1 MSTHRANN
9 SSKESAKGCRVIVT
23 TSWDDD
29 DRSGLKLAEVL
40 NSKGIPGTFYVPT
53 GRLGEKSA
61 LAPADL
67 RMLASAGFEV
77 GGHTV
82 SHAILTELGPTELTS
97 EITRCKQKLESI
109 MGRGVETFCYPRGR
123 FNEEVI
129 DVVKRAGYRGA
140 RTTEML
146 ATAPSFP
153 VYEMPTTV
161 QAYPHSKAN
170 YIRNLVRLRKASSLV
185 RSTPD
190 LMRFE
195 SWLQLAK
202 TTFDRVLA
210 NGGVWH
216 LYGHPW
222 EIEKLN
228 LWGDL
233 VEILNYVR
241 DREDVVYATNVEVI
255 QMVHGQASKSKV
267 QSTVA
272 S

>member
-1 MSTHRANN
+1 MSQT
-9 SSKESAKGCRVIVT
+9 SSNGSRSSSAAPRVIVT

-40 NSKGIPGTFYVPT
+40 NAKGIPGTFYVPT
-53 GRLGEKSA
+53 GRLGDKAA
-61 LAPADL
+61 LAPGDL
-67 RMLASAGFEV
+67 RLLTSAGFEI

-97 EITRCKQKLESI
+97 EITRCKHKIENIIGRSI
-109 MGRGVETFCYPRGR
+109 ETFCYPRGR
-123 FNEEVI
+123 YNEEVI

-146 ATAPSFP
+146 ATGATFP
-153 VYEMPTTV
+153 PYEMPTTV

-170 YIRNLVRLRKASSLV
+170 YVRNLMRLRKAGSLMK
-185 RSTPD
+185 STPD

-202 TTFDRVLA
+202 TTFDRVLR

-228 LWGDL
+228 LWPEL

-241 DREDVVYATNVEVI
+241 EREGIVYATNAEVI
-255 QMVHGQASKSKV
+255 AMVHGQGAKGKAQSIMAS
-267 QSTVA
+267 
-272 S
+272 

>member
-1 MSTHRANN
+1 MSHPSTNG
-9 SSKESAKGCRVIVT
+9 SSKTTSSPRVIVT

-61 LAPADL
+61 LSPADL
-67 RMLASAGFEV
+67 RMLAGAGFEI

-97 EITRCKQKLESI
+97 EITRCKHKLEGM
-109 MGRGVETFCYPRGR
+109 MGRAVETFCYPRGR
-123 FNEEVI
+123 YNEEVI
-129 DVVKRAGYRGA
+129 DVVKRSGYRGA

-146 ATAPSFP
+146 ATSATFP
-153 VYEMPTTV
+153 AYEMPTTV

-170 YIRNLVRLRKASSLV
+170 YIRNLVRLRRASSLM

-190 LMRFE
+190 LMRFQ

-202 TTFDRVLA
+202 TTFDRTLQ
-210 NGGVWH
+210 NGGIWH

-228 LWGDL
+228 LWPDL

-241 DREDVVYATNVEVI
+241 DRENVVYATNAEVI
-255 QMVHGQASKSKV
+255 ALVHGKSPNGRA